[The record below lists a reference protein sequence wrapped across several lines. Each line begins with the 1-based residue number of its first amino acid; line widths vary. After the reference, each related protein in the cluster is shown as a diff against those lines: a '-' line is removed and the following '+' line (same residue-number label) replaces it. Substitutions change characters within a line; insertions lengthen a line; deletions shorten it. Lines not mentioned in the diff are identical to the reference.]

1 LEYSKDESCEPEVLI
16 KLIDQAINKNSGLVA
31 KAVTIKILQEI
42 IESLITA
49 NTPKLDIQ
57 RGFDRTVEE

>member
-16 KLIDQAINKNSGLVA
+16 KLIDQAINKNSGLIA

-49 NTPKLDIQ
+49 NTPKLDI
-57 RGFDRTVEE
+57 